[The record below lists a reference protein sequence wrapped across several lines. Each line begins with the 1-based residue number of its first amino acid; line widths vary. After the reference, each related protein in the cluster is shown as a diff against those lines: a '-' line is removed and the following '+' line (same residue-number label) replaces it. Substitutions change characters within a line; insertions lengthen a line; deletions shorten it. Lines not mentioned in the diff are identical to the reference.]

1 MGLMLTGPHLC
12 ATVGLEKGGSPV
24 PQYDIYVRCVECD
37 AVHPMRIRIHL
48 DNGPMEKQSIGETFR
63 GKTRP
68 PQLQAI
74 EGHKTLCLKTGRMFI
89 QQDHNQIF
97 LVPSYSSERIT

>member
-1 MGLMLTGPHLC
+1 MLTDPRLY
-12 ATVGLEKGGSPV
+12 ATVRLEQGGLIV
-24 PQYDIYVRCVECD
+24 PQYDIYVRCKECA
-37 AVHPMRIRIHL
+37 AVHPMRIRVHL
-48 DNGPMEKQSIGETFR
+48 DDGPVEKQSITETYR

-74 EGHKTLCLKTGRMFI
+74 DGHKTLCLKTGRMFV
-89 QQDHNQIF
+89 QENLDHIF